1 MGRVD
6 ELMNLSGRY
15 GSDPDPSPTSTAAP
29 GIGAQLLDLTA
40 ATPVKPCTPPPEAAS
55 LVRVLEP
62 PLRVTAVYE
71 NPSESSAYLAGQ
83 CGGALFPPRRTV
95 GSAPVFHRQA
105 TRVRLIPNPP
115 IHTGGRREDSGR
127 V

>member
-40 ATPVKPCTPPPEAAS
+40 ATPVKPCTPPTEAGS
-55 LVRVLEP
+55 LGRVLEP
-62 PLRVTAVYE
+62 LLRVTAGYE

-83 CGGALFPPRRTV
+83 CGGRCSRLDVQWAQPQSSTGRPPVYAYRMV
-95 GSAPVFHRQA
+95 P
-105 TRVRLIPNPP
+105 
-115 IHTGGRREDSGR
+115 
-127 V
+127 

>member
-40 ATPVKPCTPPPEAAS
+40 ATPVKPCTPPYRGCQPREC
-55 LVRVLEP
+55 VRTSP
-62 PLRVTAVYE
+62 PGY
-71 NPSESSAYLAGQ
+71 
-83 CGGALFPPRRTV
+83 
-95 GSAPVFHRQA
+95 
-105 TRVRLIPNPP
+105 
-115 IHTGGRREDSGR
+115 GRI
-127 V
+127 